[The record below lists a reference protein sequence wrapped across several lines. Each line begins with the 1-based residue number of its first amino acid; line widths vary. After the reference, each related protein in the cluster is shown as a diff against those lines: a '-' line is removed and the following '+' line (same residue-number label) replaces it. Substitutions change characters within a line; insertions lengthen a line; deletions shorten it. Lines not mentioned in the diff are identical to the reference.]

1 MKKSFLLYAEYEQYF
16 DMLNPYE
23 QAKLLKAL
31 FTTFKGENVDDLSL
45 NMNDAT
51 KMAFAFM
58 SNQLKIDEDKYQQ
71 KCEINRKNGAKG
83 GAPKGNKNAVKNKQ
97 MINENENY
105 SIDES
110 LSNNESLSSNES
122 LSNNNNLSIKKNETN
137 NNYNLNINDN
147 YNQQIVDNYNQ
158 QIYDNN
164 NQIVDNYN
172 INNNNYSTNDNELI
186 DITTNTLINN
196 NNDNQNEY
204 KSSFNYSTQNDN
216 TTNYNLSNKKD
227 NIFNEENNITNKYYI
242 TKKEYL
248 TAKDN
253 LTKKDCRKSTLNEN
267 KNNRT
272 VIFLTQNN
280 PKQQDI
286 DKEKDNDIDK
296 DKDKVKDSYY
306 SLVNKKNKNIIDYI
320 INNARAREKEITLL
334 KEKFSYKNI
343 YEKLKPAYLLTLEVM
358 NLLKSN
364 LSQFNEHIR
373 YAKQVYK
380 VSELQKYL
388 DNISINDLIDIAQT
402 TTYNSQIINKKAYI
416 LGAILCKSTSGATKN
431 FDKTITNEV
440 KNITSN
446 EFNNATAN
454 EFEKITMQEVINN
467 TANECTSTNKNK
479 IINSNLNDY
488 EELYEKLK
496 VIYGCK

>member
-16 DMLNPYE
+16 DMLDAFE

-31 FTTFKGENVDDLSL
+31 FTAFKGENVDDLFL
-45 NMNDAT
+45 NMDNAT
-51 KMAFAFM
+51 KMAFTFM
-58 SNQLKIDEDKYQQ
+58 CNQLKMDEEKYQQ
-71 KCEINRKNGAKG
+71 KCETNRKNGAKG
-83 GAPKGNKNAVKNKQ
+83 GAPKGNQNALKNKQ
-97 MINENENY
+97 IIIEKENLINNVISNEN
-105 SIDES
+105 S
-110 LSNNESLSSNES
+110 SNNECL
-122 LSNNNNLSIKKNETN
+122 LNNNNLPNNENSLDNKNSLNNKNFLNNENSLNDKNLETN
-137 NNYNLNINDN
+137 YL
-147 YNQQIVDNYNQ
+147 
-158 QIYDNN
+158 
-164 NQIVDNYN
+164 
-172 INNNNYSTNDNELI
+172 
-186 DITTNTLINN
+186 
-196 NNDNQNEY
+196 
-204 KSSFNYSTQNDN
+204 FN
-216 TTNYNLSNKKD
+216 K
-227 NIFNEENNITNKYYI
+227 KYYI
-242 TKKEYL
+242 TKKNYL
-248 TAKDN
+248 SKKDN
-253 LTKKDCRKSTLNEN
+253 LTKNNCQNSTLNEN

-296 DKDKVKDSYY
+296 DKDKDINY
-306 SLVNKKNKNIIDYI
+306 SLVNKKNKNIIDFI

-343 YEKLKPAYLLTLEVM
+343 YEKFKPAYLLTLEVM

-364 LSQFNEHIR
+364 LSQFNQHIR

-440 KNITSN
+440 KNITAN
-446 EFNNATAN
+446 EFNSATAN
-454 EFEKITMQEVINN
+454 EFDKITMQEVINN

>member
-16 DMLNPYE
+16 DMLDALE

-31 FTTFKGENVDDLSL
+31 FTAFKGENVDDLSL
-45 NMNDAT
+45 NMDNAT
-51 KMAFAFM
+51 KMAFSFM
-58 SNQLKIDEDKYQQ
+58 CNQLKMDEEKYQQ
-71 KCEINRKNGAKG
+71 KCETNRKNGAKG
-83 GAPKGNKNAVKNKQ
+83 GAPKGNQNAVKNKQ
-97 MINENENY
+97 MINGKDN
-105 SIDES
+105 S
-110 LSNNESLSSNES
+110 LSNECLISNENS
-122 LSNNNNLSIKKNETN
+122 LVNECLLSNNNLPNNENSLDNKNSLNNENLLNNENSLNDKNLETN
-137 NNYNLNINDN
+137 YL
-147 YNQQIVDNYNQ
+147 
-158 QIYDNN
+158 
-164 NQIVDNYN
+164 
-172 INNNNYSTNDNELI
+172 
-186 DITTNTLINN
+186 
-196 NNDNQNEY
+196 
-204 KSSFNYSTQNDN
+204 FN
-216 TTNYNLSNKKD
+216 K
-227 NIFNEENNITNKYYI
+227 KYYI
-242 TKKEYL
+242 TKKKYL
-248 TAKDN
+248 SKKDN
-253 LTKKDCRKSTLNEN
+253 LTKNNCQNSTLNKN

-286 DKEKDNDIDK
+286 DKEKDNDK
-296 DKDKVKDSYY
+296 DKDKVKDINY

-364 LSQFNEHIR
+364 LSQFNQHIR

-380 VSELQKYL
+380 VSELKKYL

-440 KNITSN
+440 KNITAN
-446 EFNNATAN
+446 EFNNVTAN